1 MEIVIP
7 RCCGIDVHKKSLVAC
22 IRLMGPQGE
31 VTQHVRTF
39 GTMTE
44 ELSTLAGWLVEH
56 RVTHVA
62 IESTGVLWKPVWHV
76 LEPHVTLLLVNPR
89 DVKQVPGRKTDVND
103 AEWIAQLLQCGLL
116 RSSFVP
122 PPAIRE
128 LRDLTRSRTVLEQQG
143 AAIVNRIHKVLEDAN
158 IKLGVVASDIVGASG
173 RAMLRALIAGETD
186 PTTLANLARRSLRR
200 KIPQLQ
206 RALAGRVTAHHR
218 FLLERLLTELEFVER
233 EIDAYNRHIVDATR
247 PFAEAVARLDTIPG
261 VDRRTAE
268 NLLAELGPD
277 MAVFPSAGHL
287 ASWAAICPGHHESAG
302 RQTHGTTRKANR
314 WLRRALVQAGWGA
327 IRKRGAYPGAQY
339 RRLVGTRG
347 KKRAIVAVAH
357 TLLRAAYYVLR
368 DGVDY
373 RDLGVDHYD
382 RLAPEKLTRYL
393 VKRLE
398 RLGHK
403 VTLQVAA

>member
-1 MEIVIP
+1 MEVVIP
-7 RCCGIDVHKKSLVAC
+7 HCCGIDVHKKSLVAC
-22 IRLMGPQGE
+22 IRLMGPQGT

-39 GTMTE
+39 GTMTS
-44 ELSTLAGWLVEH
+44 ELGTLAAWLVEH
-56 RVTHVA
+56 AVTHVA
-62 IESTGVLWKPVWHV
+62 IESTGVLWKPVWNV

-89 DVKQVPGRKTDVND
+89 HVKQVPGRKTDVND

-116 RSSFVP
+116 RGSFVP
-122 PPAIRE
+122 PHAIRE

-143 AAIVNRIHKVLEDAN
+143 AAIVNRLHKVLEDAN
-158 IKLGVVASDIVGASG
+158 IKLGAVASDIVGASG

-200 KIPQLQ
+200 KMPALQ
-206 RALAGRVTAHHR
+206 RALAGRVTPHHR
-218 FLLERLLTELEFVER
+218 FLLDRLLTELEFIER
-233 EIDAYNRHIVDATR
+233 EIDAYNRHILDATR
-247 PFAEAVARLDTIPG
+247 PFAEAVSRLDTIPG

-268 NLLAELGPD
+268 NLLAELGPE

-314 WLRRALVQAGWGA
+314 WLRRALVQAAWGA
-327 IRKRGAYPGAQY
+327 IRKKGAYPGAQY

-357 TLLRAAYYVLR
+357 TLLRATYYVLR
-368 DGVDY
+368 DAVSY

-403 VTLQVAA
+403 VTLEVAA